1 MPAER
6 RSLRSNN
13 KSDTSSSANGEK
25 ARSNSQSSSAK
36 DKTAPTTRATA
47 NKAKSAPAK
56 KGATKGASNTGMG
69 EDDQTH
75 VNGSKSAENGVNGS
89 EDVEMRED
97 TAGAPTSS
105 FNSGKDRNG
114 DEKMT
119 VVVPPTKG
127 SRSSGKPGQDKE
139 EDVTMEGAED
149 DDDAEKAEVEVDPTT
164 KAIQGWSD
172 LFLLFK
178 EDGKTRHCIHLL
190 IMNTLRFPLQL
201 QTSRPT
207 SPCSSEPL
215 PTSIPD
221 LPFASYGRYPRC
233 GNTSLPRFSPR

>member
-36 DKTAPTTRATA
+36 DKAAPTTRAAA

-56 KGATKGASNTGMG
+56 KGAKGASNGM
-69 EDDQTH
+69 EDNDQSH
-75 VNGSKSAENGVNGS
+75 VNGSKSTENGVNGS
-89 EDVEMRED
+89 EDVEMGED

-105 FNSGKDRNG
+105 FNTRKDRNG

-127 SRSSGKPGQDKE
+127 SKSSGKAGQEK

-149 DDDAEKAEVEVDPTT
+149 GDAEKTEPEIDPTA
-164 KAIQGWSD
+164 KAIQGESYPTSLAHEKKVLNLW
-172 LFLLFK
+172 LTTILPW
-178 EDGKTRHCIHLL
+178 TRW
-190 IMNTLRFPLQL
+190 
-201 QTSRPT
+201 QTSRPI
-207 SPCSSEPL
+207 SPCLSEPS

-221 LPFASYGRYPRC
+221 SPSVSCGLYRRC
-233 GNTSLPRFSPR
+233 GNTSPPRSSPK